1 MVHLSWFGVWSV
13 CLGVAVAVAV
23 SVAPMSVS
31 QGADPA
37 HGTRIVF
44 LGDSITEAGA
54 GPHGYVT
61 LARQAL
67 AAATPAAPPEVIGA
81 GISGNRVPDL
91 LARLDR
97 DVLARKP
104 DVVVVYI
111 GINDVWHSQNGRG
124 TPKGEFEKGLRTLV
138 DKIRGI
144 GGKAVLCTPTVIGE
158 KKAGTNPLDS
168 MLDEY
173 ADVTRGV
180 AADMKAPLIDLRKAC
195 AAHLAEHNEADAKE
209 GILTTDGVHL
219 TPAGDKFLAAQMVEG
234 LQQAGIVPA
243 AADRFHG
250 TGKTEKML
258 RHVVMFKFKETSTP
272 ADVERIVKAF
282 GALPERIKEIKGFE
296 WGTDN
301 SPEGLQQGLTH
312 CFFVTFASEADRD
325 AYLPH
330 PAHKE
335 FVDLVGPHVEK
346 VTVVDYWAQP

>member
-1 MVHLSWFGVWSV
+1 MVHPSWFGVWSV
-13 CLGVAVAVAV
+13 CLCMAVGMAV
-23 SVAPMSVS
+23 SVSH
-31 QGADPA
+31 GADPS
-37 HGTRIVF
+37 HGPRIVF

-61 LARQAL
+61 LARQSL
-67 AAATPAAPPEVIGA
+67 AEKIPAAPPEVIGA

-104 DVVVVYI
+104 DVVVIYI

-124 TPKGEFEKGLRTLV
+124 TPKGEFEKGLRTLIE
-138 DKIRGI
+138 KIRGV
-144 GGKAVLCTPTVIGE
+144 GGKPVLCTPTVIGE
-158 KKAGTNPLDS
+158 KKAGTNPLDG

-173 ADVTRGV
+173 ADITRGV
-180 AADMKAPLIDLRKAC
+180 AADTKAPLIDLRKAC
-195 AAHLAEHNEADAKE
+195 VDHLAEHNKADAEK
-209 GILTTDGVHL
+209 GILTDDGVHL
-219 TPAGDKFLAAQMVEG
+219 TAAGNAFLAARMVEG
-234 LQQAGIVPA
+234 LAAAGIVSA
-243 AADRFHG
+243 G
-250 TGKTEKML
+250 TPQDAGTVL
-258 RHVVMFKFKETSTP
+258 RHVVMFKFKETSTE
-272 ADVERIVKAF
+272 ADVARIVKAF
-282 GALPERIKEIKGFE
+282 GALPERIREIKAFE

-312 CFFVTFASEADRD
+312 CFLVTFASEADRD

>member
-1 MVHLSWFGVWSV
+1 VVQLSWFGAWSV
-13 CLGVAVAVAV
+13 CLGVAVGLA
-23 SVAPMSVS
+23 MSVS
-31 QGADPA
+31 RAADPSQ
-37 HGTRIVF
+37 GPRIVF
-44 LGDSITEAGA
+44 FGDSITEAGA

-67 AAATPAAPPEVIGA
+67 AAASPDTPPEVIGA

-104 DVVVVYI
+104 DVVVIYI

-138 DKIRGI
+138 EKIRAV
-144 GGKAVLCTPTVIGE
+144 GGKPVLCTPTVIGE
-158 KKAGTNPLDS
+158 KKAGTNPLDG

-173 ADVTRGV
+173 AEITRGV
-180 AADMKAPLIDLRKAC
+180 SAETKAPLIDLRAAC
-195 AAHLAEHNEADAKE
+195 IAHLAEHNKADAKE
-209 GILTTDGVHL
+209 GVLTTDGVHL
-219 TPAGDKFLAAQMVEG
+219 TPAGDQFIAAMMVDG
-234 LQQAGIVPA
+234 LQKAGVVPA
-243 AADRFHG
+243 SDDRLHSR
-250 TGKTEKML
+250 KENAKVL
-258 RHVVMFKFKETSTP
+258 RHVVLFKFKETSTE
-272 ADVERIVKAF
+272 ADVETIVKAF
-282 GALPERIKEIKGFE
+282 AALPGRINEIQDFE

-346 VTVVDYWAQP
+346 VTVVDYWTRP

>member
-1 MVHLSWFGVWSV
+1 M
-13 CLGVAVAVAV
+13 
-23 SVAPMSVS
+23 SVAPMAVS
-31 QGADPA
+31 SGADPA
-37 HGTRIVF
+37 PGPRIVF

-61 LARQAL
+61 LARRAL
-67 AAATPAAPPEVIGA
+67 AEKIPAAPPEVIGA

-124 TPKGEFEKGLRTLV
+124 TPRAEFEKGLRTLV
-138 DKIRGI
+138 EKIRASGA
-144 GGKAVLCTPTVIGE
+144 KAVLCTPTVIGE
-158 KKAGTNPLDS
+158 KKAGTNPLDA
-168 MLDEY
+168 MLDDY
-173 ADVTRGV
+173 AGVTRAV

-195 AAHLAEHNEADAKE
+195 VAHLAAHNKTDAE
-209 GILTTDGVHL
+209 NGILTNDGVHL
-219 TPAGDKFLAAQMVEG
+219 TNEGNVFLAERMVEG
-234 LQQAGIVPA
+234 LA
-243 AADRFHG
+243 AAGLVSATAGAAPEHG
-250 TGKTEKML
+250 KVL
-258 RHVVMFKFKETSTP
+258 RHVVLFKFKETSTE
-272 ADVERIVKAF
+272 ADVARIVKAF
-282 GALPERIKEIKGFE
+282 GALPERIKEIKDFE

-312 CFFVTFASEADRD
+312 CFFVTFGSEADRD

-346 VTVVDYWAQP
+346 VTVVDYWTQP

>member
-1 MVHLSWFGVWSV
+1 
-13 CLGVAVAVAV
+13 
-23 SVAPMSVS
+23 
-31 QGADPA
+31 
-37 HGTRIVF
+37 
-44 LGDSITEAGA
+44 
-54 GPHGYVT
+54 
-61 LARQAL
+61 
-67 AAATPAAPPEVIGA
+67 VIGA

-104 DVVVVYI
+104 DVVVIYI

-138 DKIRGI
+138 EKIRAV
-144 GGKAVLCTPTVIGE
+144 GGKPVLCTPTVIGE
-158 KKAGTNPLDS
+158 KKAGTNPLDG

-173 ADVTRGV
+173 AEITRGV
-180 AADMKAPLIDLRKAC
+180 SAETKAPLIDLRAAC
-195 AAHLAEHNEADAKE
+195 IAHLAEHNKADAKE
-209 GILTTDGVHL
+209 GVLTTDGVHL
-219 TPAGDKFLAAQMVEG
+219 TPAGDQFIAAMMVEG
-234 LQQAGIVPA
+234 LQKAGVVPA
-243 AADRFHG
+243 ADDRFHSR
-250 TGKTEKML
+250 KESDKLL
-258 RHVVMFKFKETSTP
+258 RHVVLFKFKETSTE
-272 ADVERIVKAF
+272 ADVETIVKAF
-282 GALPERIKEIKGFE
+282 AALPGRIKEIQDFE

-346 VTVVDYWAQP
+346 VTVVDYWTRP

>member
-1 MVHLSWFGVWSV
+1 
-13 CLGVAVAVAV
+13 
-23 SVAPMSVS
+23 
-31 QGADPA
+31 
-37 HGTRIVF
+37 
-44 LGDSITEAGA
+44 
-54 GPHGYVT
+54 
-61 LARQAL
+61 
-67 AAATPAAPPEVIGA
+67 VIGA

-104 DVVVVYI
+104 DVVVIYI

-138 DKIRGI
+138 EKIRAV
-144 GGKAVLCTPTVIGE
+144 GGKPVLCTPTVIGE
-158 KKAGTNPLDS
+158 KKAGTNPLDG

-173 ADVTRGV
+173 AEITRGV
-180 AADMKAPLIDLRKAC
+180 SAETKAPLIDLRAAC
-195 AAHLAEHNEADAKE
+195 IAHLAEHNKADAKE
-209 GILTTDGVHL
+209 GVLTTDGVHL
-219 TPAGDKFLAAQMVEG
+219 TPAGDQFIAAMMVDG
-234 LQQAGIVPA
+234 LQKAGVVPA
-243 AADRFHG
+243 ADDRFHSR
-250 TGKTEKML
+250 KESDKLL
-258 RHVVMFKFKETSTP
+258 RHVVLFKFKQTSTE
-272 ADVERIVKAF
+272 ADVETIVKAF
-282 GALPERIKEIKGFE
+282 AALPGRIKEIQDFE

-346 VTVVDYWAQP
+346 VTVVDYWTRP

>member
-1 MVHLSWFGVWSV
+1 VVHPSWFGVWSV
-13 CLGVAVAVAV
+13 CLGVAVGLAMSV
-23 SVAPMSVS
+23 SPMSVS
-31 QGADPA
+31 RGADPS
-37 HGTRIVF
+37 HGPRIVF

-67 AAATPAAPPEVIGA
+67 AEKIPAAPPEVIGA

-104 DVVVVYI
+104 DIVVVYI

-124 TPKGEFEKGLRTLV
+124 TPKGEFEKGLRTIV

-144 GGKAVLCTPTVIGE
+144 GAKAVLCTPTVIGE
-158 KKAGTNPLDS
+158 KKAGTNPLDG

-173 ADVTRGV
+173 AGITRGV

-195 AAHLAEHNEADAKE
+195 VAHLAEHNKADAEK

-219 TPAGDKFLAAQMVEG
+219 TAEGNTFLAARMVEG
-234 LQQAGIVPA
+234 LTTAGVLA
-243 AADRFHG
+243 AGSAPG
-250 TGKTEKML
+250 AEKVL
-258 RHVVMFKFKETSTP
+258 RHVVLFKFKETSTE

-282 GALPERIKEIKGFE
+282 AALPERIEEIKDFE

-346 VTVVDYWAQP
+346 VTVVDYWTRP

>member
-1 MVHLSWFGVWSV
+1 VVHLSWFGVWSV
-13 CLGVAVAVAV
+13 CLGVAVGLAMSV
-23 SVAPMSVS
+23 SPLSVS
-31 QGADPA
+31 QGADPS
-37 HGTRIVF
+37 HGPRIVF

-104 DVVVVYI
+104 DVVVIYI
-111 GINDVWHSQNGRG
+111 GINDVWHSQNGGG
-124 TPKGEFEKGLRTLV
+124 TPKEEFEKGLRSLV
-138 DKIRGI
+138 DKIRGV
-144 GGKAVLCTPTVIGE
+144 GAKAVLCTPTVIGE
-158 KKAGTNPLDS
+158 KQAGTNPLDS

-173 ADVTRGV
+173 ADITRGV
-180 AADMKAPLIDLRKAC
+180 AAAMKTPLIDLRMAC
-195 AAHLAEHNEADAKE
+195 VTHLAEHNKADAKE

-219 TPAGDKFLAAQMVEG
+219 TPAGDQFLAARMVEG
-234 LQQAGIVPA
+234 LTAAGLVSA
-243 AADRFHG
+243 G
-250 TGKTEKML
+250 TPQEHQRVL
-258 RHVVMFKFKETSTP
+258 RHVVMFKFKETSTE
-272 ADVERIVKAF
+272 ADIARIVKAF

>member
-1 MVHLSWFGVWSV
+1 MVHPSWCGVLSV
-13 CLGVAVAVAV
+13 CLCMAVGMAI
-23 SVAPMSVS
+23 SVS
-31 QGADPA
+31 KGADPA
-37 HGTRIVF
+37 HGSRIVF

-61 LARQAL
+61 LAAQAL
-67 AAATPAAPPEVIGA
+67 AEKIPAAPPEVIGA

-104 DVVVVYI
+104 DIVVIYI

-138 DKIRGI
+138 EKIRGV
-144 GGKAVLCTPTVIGE
+144 GGRPVLCTPTVIGE
-158 KKAGTNPLDS
+158 KKIGTNPLDGL
-168 MLDEY
+168 LDEY
-173 ADVTRGV
+173 SNVTRGV
-180 AADMKAPLIDLRKAC
+180 AADTKSPLIDLRKAC
-195 AAHLAEHNEADAKE
+195 VAHLAEHNKADAEK
-209 GILTTDGVHL
+209 GILTDDGVHL
-219 TPAGDKFLAAQMVEG
+219 TAAGNAFLAARMTEG
-234 LQQAGIVPA
+234 LLASGLLPA
-243 AADRFHG
+243 AAG
-250 TGKTEKML
+250 APQKLEQVL
-258 RHVVMFKFKETSTP
+258 RHVVLFKFKETSTE

-282 GALPERIKEIKGFE
+282 RALPERIKEIKGFE

-312 CFFVTFASEADRD
+312 AFFVTFASTADRD

-346 VTVVDYWAQP
+346 VTVIDYWAQP

>member
-1 MVHLSWFGVWSV
+1 
-13 CLGVAVAVAV
+13 
-23 SVAPMSVS
+23 
-31 QGADPA
+31 
-37 HGTRIVF
+37 
-44 LGDSITEAGA
+44 
-54 GPHGYVT
+54 
-61 LARQAL
+61 
-67 AAATPAAPPEVIGA
+67 VIGA

-104 DVVVVYI
+104 DVVVIYI

-138 DKIRGI
+138 EKIRAV
-144 GGKAVLCTPTVIGE
+144 GGKPVLCTPTVIGE
-158 KKAGTNPLDS
+158 KKAGTNPLDG

-173 ADVTRGV
+173 AEITRGV
-180 AADMKAPLIDLRKAC
+180 SAETKAPLIDLRAAC
-195 AAHLAEHNEADAKE
+195 IAHLAEHNKADAKE
-209 GILTTDGVHL
+209 GVLTTDGVHL
-219 TPAGDKFLAAQMVEG
+219 TPAGDQFIAAMMVDG
-234 LQQAGIVPA
+234 LQKAGVVPA
-243 AADRFHG
+243 ADDRFHSR
-250 TGKTEKML
+250 KESDKLL
-258 RHVVMFKFKETSTP
+258 RHVVLFKFKETSTE
-272 ADVERIVKAF
+272 ADVETIVKAF
-282 GALPERIKEIKGFE
+282 AALPGRINEIQDFE

-346 VTVVDYWAQP
+346 VTVVDYWTRP

>member
-1 MVHLSWFGVWSV
+1 MVHPSCFGVWNV
-13 CLGVAVAVAV
+13 CLGVAVGLAV
-23 SVAPMSVS
+23 SVAPHSVS
-31 QGADPA
+31 LGADPA
-37 HGTRIVF
+37 RGPRIVF

-61 LARQAL
+61 LARQTL
-67 AAATPAAPPEVIGA
+67 AAASPAAPPEVIGA

-124 TPKGEFEKGLRTLV
+124 TPKAEFDNGLRTIV
-138 DKIRGI
+138 EKIRAI
-144 GGKAVLCTPTVIGE
+144 GGTPVLCTPTVIGE
-158 KKAGTNPLDS
+158 KKSGTNPLDD

-173 ADVTRGV
+173 ADITRGV
-180 AADMKAPLIDLRKAC
+180 AADVKAPLIDLRAAC
-195 AAHLAEHNEADAKE
+195 VAHLAEHNEADAKE

-219 TPAGDKFLAAQMVEG
+219 TAGGNAFLAARMVEG
-234 LQQAGIVPA
+234 LQEAGIVPA
-243 AADRFHG
+243 GADRFHSR
-250 TGKTEKML
+250 KDDQKVL
-258 RHVVMFKFKETSTP
+258 RHVVLFKFKETSTP

-312 CFFVTFASEADRD
+312 CFLVTFASEADRD

-346 VTVVDYWAQP
+346 VTVVDFWATP

>member
-1 MVHLSWFGVWSV
+1 VVHLSWFGAWSV
-13 CLGVAVAVAV
+13 CLGVAVGLA
-23 SVAPMSVS
+23 MSVS
-31 QGADPA
+31 RAADPS
-37 HGTRIVF
+37 HGPRIVF
-44 LGDSITEAGA
+44 FGDSITEAGA

-67 AAATPAAPPEVIGA
+67 AAASPDTPPEVIGA

-104 DVVVVYI
+104 DVVVIYI

-138 DKIRGI
+138 EKIRAV
-144 GGKAVLCTPTVIGE
+144 GGKPVLCTPTVIGE
-158 KKAGTNPLDS
+158 KKA
-168 MLDEY
+168 
-173 ADVTRGV
+173 
-180 AADMKAPLIDLRKAC
+180 PLIDLRAAC
-195 AAHLAEHNEADAKE
+195 IAHLAEHNKADAKE
-209 GILTTDGVHL
+209 GVLTTDGVHL
-219 TPAGDKFLAAQMVEG
+219 TPAGDQFIAAMMVEG
-234 LQQAGIVPA
+234 LQKAGVVPA
-243 AADRFHG
+243 ADDRFHSR
-250 TGKTEKML
+250 KESDKLL
-258 RHVVMFKFKETSTP
+258 RHVVLFKFKETSTE
-272 ADVERIVKAF
+272 ADVETIVKAF
-282 GALPERIKEIKGFE
+282 AALPGRINEIQDFE

-346 VTVVDYWAQP
+346 VTVVDYWTRP

>member
-1 MVHLSWFGVWSV
+1 MVHPSWFGVWSV
-13 CLGVAVAVAV
+13 CLGVAVGLA
-23 SVAPMSVS
+23 MSVPPLSVSSAAEPS
-31 QGADPA
+31 QGP
-37 HGTRIVF
+37 RIVF

-61 LARQAL
+61 LARKSL
-67 AAATPAAPPEVIGA
+67 AELSPAAPPEVIGA

-104 DVVVVYI
+104 DVVVIYI

-124 TPKGEFEKGLRTLV
+124 TPREEFEKGLRTLAE
-138 DKIRGI
+138 KIRAV
-144 GGKAVLCTPTVIGE
+144 GGKPVLCTPTVIGE
-158 KKAGTNPLDS
+158 KKSGTNPLDG

-173 ADVTRGV
+173 ADITRGV
-180 AADMKAPLIDLRKAC
+180 AADVKAPLIDLRKAC
-195 AAHLAEHNEADAKE
+195 IDHLAEHNKADAKE

-219 TPAGDKFLAAQMVEG
+219 TPAGDQFLATRMVEG
-234 LQQAGIVPA
+234 LARAGLVSGGTPQQPRKV
-243 AADRFHG
+243 
-250 TGKTEKML
+250 L
-258 RHVVMFKFKETSTP
+258 RHVVLFKFKETSTP

-282 GALPERIKEIKGFE
+282 GALPERIEEIKGFE